1 MTNQEMLLVLK
12 GDHDGKLRLFNELTE
27 KVQNGSALEDGEV
40 PIFETLKKE
49 LLKPASV
56 VVSLEANLVGSSGT
70 KVG

>member
-12 GDHDGKLRLFNELTE
+12 GDRDGKLRLFNELTE
-27 KVQNGSALEDGEV
+27 KVQTGVALEDGEV
-40 PIFETLKKE
+40 PVFEALKKE
-49 LLKPASV
+49 LIKPASV